1 MKTGRWL
8 TLIGSMVLFLT
19 GLGHGAKFAQ
29 LQGMI
34 QASSV
39 KAPLDGIVR
48 ACWLVFSGEM
58 LAIAAIA
65 IVASGIERGGRI
77 VLICAATMFLNGA
90 LLFHYVGLFFGVYV
104 TLAVAILF
112 LAGGGMQA
120 KRAA

>member
-8 TLIGSMVLFLT
+8 TWIGSAVLFLT
-19 GLGHGAKFAQ
+19 GLGHGAKFAH

-34 QASSV
+34 QASGL

-58 LAIAAIA
+58 VAIAVIA
-65 IVASGIERGGRI
+65 TVASGMERGGRI
-77 VLICAATMFLNGA
+77 VLICAATMILNGA
-90 LLFHYVGLFFGVYV
+90 LLFHYLGLFIGVYV

-112 LAGGGMQA
+112 LAGGWMQA
-120 KRAA
+120 KAAA